1 MKRLEIECS
10 TPQVKLILDDI
21 NNVLNNHLGNF
32 FVEKNAFEKML
43 LNMPYVQN
51 IVKENDELKKEN
63 KNLKRQHFENNIE
76 NAVDSKL
83 ELEIC
88 EIPKNYI
95 DITQDLDEKVT
106 ANNVKRNATEVNASL
121 SLWGIN
127 YASTSEEDSEDDEEL
142 DNTYANPMTQQVNL
156 FSNTRKKI
164 LINEDG
170 DKKESFGNLLN
181 NLAIDV
187 KKVNSYDNLLN
198 ELNDTKKI
206 KINNEFSVFNEE
218 SHNEE
223 DEEDD
228 EEITNICNN
237 AKQEERL
244 EDEELEEEEEQ
255 EEDEEDE
262 EDEEED
268 QEDEDEEDEDE
279 EEEEEDEELEEEE
292 EDEELEEEEEDEE
305 LEEEEEDEELE
316 EEEEDEEL
324 EEEEEEEDEELEEDE
339 EDDEEYD
346 VEEIELSGI
355 KYYTTDLNNGII
367 FEFLENED
375 IGEELGKLQNGVL
388 FLS

>member
-198 ELNDTKKI
+198 DLNDTKKI

-218 SHNEE
+218 
-223 DEEDD
+223 DD

-237 AKQEERL
+237 AKQEE
-244 EDEELEEEEEQ
+244 EDEEDV
-255 EEDEEDE
+255 EDEEDE
-262 EDEEED
+262 EDEED
-268 QEDEDEEDEDE
+268 DEEDEEEQQDE
-279 EEEEEDEELEEEE
+279 ELEEEEEEEEEEDVELEEEEEQDEELEEEDEELEEEE
-292 EDEELEEEEEDEE
+292 EVEEEED
-305 LEEEEEDEELE
+305 D
-316 EEEEDEEL
+316 
-324 EEEEEEEDEELEEDE
+324 EEEEEEEDEELDEE